1 MKKLST
7 SFAAL
12 AFSLAALS
20 LTSCGSILNSIIK
33 TTDDI
38 SSYTPST
45 GTDSSSNWTR
55 VTISDGS
62 YIIYTFTGSSK
73 NTIKIR
79 DSSFSSSYTS
89 DIKADV
95 WYGSYS
101 PDSPVIDGYDF
112 GSAAGKSI
120 YPSYE
125 KVYVK
130 VYCEKY
136 DGGSFAI
143 RVTDYYG
150 DNVDLTKVSSAT
162 NGWYNNEVE
171 SGTSYVVYS
180 FTADE
185 KNKIYV
191 NDKSNSEK
199 TADVSIDISDRS
211 DFDMLT
217 SRLYDM
223 WNGGSNTPYTLTG
236 DDSSQSLSDKKI
248 YLKVYAALNKEANKG
263 TFAIKVT
270 DKNDVHVTLTQEKVA
285 VNPVVNW
292 KEENLTSGTSYIV
305 YKFTG
310 DSENTLYLLDKN
322 NSEFTASVYIDVYID
337 VYVGATDYANKTASA
352 MFWKIKENGKTLS
365 YSGKT
370 VYIKVSPAYSSD
382 SNAGTFA
389 IRVTDSD
396 GNNIDL
402 TKVSI
407 SS

>member
-20 LTSCGSILNSIIK
+20 LTSCGSILNGIIK

-38 SSYTPST
+38 GSYTNPT
-45 GTDSSSNWTR
+45 VTDSSSNWTKA
-55 VTISDGS
+55 TIIDES

-79 DSSFSSSYTS
+79 DSRFSSSYTS
-89 DIKADV
+89 DIMADV
-95 WYGSYS
+95 WYGSYTA
-101 PDSPVIDGYDF
+101 DSPVIDGYDF
-112 GSAAGKSI
+112 GSATGKSI

-143 RVTDYYG
+143 NVTDYYG
-150 DNVDLTKVSSAT
+150 DNVDLTKVSSTT
-162 NGWYNNEVE
+162 NGWYNNEVK

-223 WNGGSNTPYTLTG
+223 WDGESNTPYALTG
-236 DDSSQSLSDKKI
+236 DDNSQSLSGKKI
-248 YLKVYAALNKEANKG
+248 YLKIYAALNNDANKG

-270 DKNDVHVTLTQEKVA
+270 DKNDVHVNLTTEKV
-285 VNPVVNW
+285 VTKPVVNW

-322 NSEFTASVYIDVYID
+322 NSDYTASVYID
-337 VYVGATDYANKTASA
+337 VYVGATNYQNGKTSN
-352 MFWKIKENGKTLS
+352 MFWNIGENGKTLS

-396 GNNIDL
+396 GNDIGL